1 MKIFDKRKLRIFL
14 IRHNNLITLLK
25 LFIIL
30 TLTFIMNLNRK
41 FISCIFYPLIVDTFM
56 LNKREQRF
64 YKYLLNIMILTML
77 LSERLLHCSN
87 NFAVIDVMR
96 SILYV
101 FVILIAIKLDLIA
114 NRVKYNFT
122 LLDYDLKN
130 IIKKDKVLI
139 FIKMILITSMLLLVK
154 VNIFISSMIGILS
167 LLQLFI
173 GNSEVDRIKKTIMD
187 LIIFLISALSILFKS
202 DLKGIVENLDMIA
215 ILGILAVIS
224 FYWIAENKKN

>member
-130 IIKKDKVLI
+130 IIKKVNLHLKCNI
-139 FIKMILITSMLLLVK
+139 IL
-154 VNIFISSMIGILS
+154 
-167 LLQLFI
+167 
-173 GNSEVDRIKKTIMD
+173 
-187 LIIFLISALSILFKS
+187 
-202 DLKGIVENLDMIA
+202 
-215 ILGILAVIS
+215 
-224 FYWIAENKKN
+224 